1 MNTRYTETFYNSF
14 QSVMPQLGI
23 ENIGLKD
30 VSDTGNQIHS
40 PEVVCIIGIVGDLR
54 GNIIYAMNSETARK
68 IAGIMMGG
76 MELDDFD
83 EIAQSAIAELG
94 NMLAANACT
103 ELAAMSLR
111 ADVSTPTLMIGT
123 FTINASA
130 EQVTRIALTADD
142 ADVDIFLSL
151 EKK

>member
-1 MNTRYTETFYNSF
+1 MNTGYTEAFFNSF

-23 ENIGLKD
+23 EDISLKD
-30 VSDTGNQIHS
+30 IIDSGNQIHS

-54 GNIIYAMNSETARK
+54 GNIIYAMNADAAKK
-68 IAGIMMGG
+68 IAGTMMGG
-76 MELDDFD
+76 MELDEFD
-83 EIAQSAIAELG
+83 DIAQSAISELG

-103 ELAAMSLR
+103 ELSTMSIK

-123 FTINASA
+123 FTINASS
-130 EQVTRIALTADD
+130 EKVTRVALTADD
-142 ADVDIFLSL
+142 SDFDIFLSL